1 MRGYFGIGIEGA
13 SKAMN
18 VGSLF
23 RSAHAFG
30 ASFVFTVAA
39 AYRHRE
45 GRQSDTSDTTAE
57 VPFYRFPDVE
67 SMVLPHRCV
76 VIGVEL
82 MDDAVALPSFRHPR
96 GAAYVLGHERGSL
109 SPALLARCAH
119 VVRIPTAFSLNLGV
133 AGALTMYDRLVCL
146 GRWAPRPVWP
156 GGPLE
161 RPPEHVFGDPRFRL
175 RAAVYATPP
184 PGDETMGEE
193 AVGKEAVGEETASE
207 VPLKGGPY
215 PRPDR

>member
-39 AYRHRE
+39 AYAPKE
-45 GRQSDTSDTTAE
+45 GGRSDTSNTPGE
-57 VPFYRFPDVE
+57 VPFYSFPDVE
-67 SMVLPHRCV
+67 SMVLPRRCALV
-76 VIGVEL
+76 GVEL
-82 MDDAVALPSFRHPR
+82 LDESTALPSFRHPR

-109 SPALLARCAH
+109 SPALLARCDH
-119 VVRIPTAFSLNLGV
+119 VVRIPTAFCLNLGI
-133 AGALTMYDRLVCL
+133 AGALVMYDRLICL
-146 GRWAPRPVWP
+146 GRFAPRPVWP

-161 RPPEHVFGDPRFRL
+161 PPPEHVFGDPRFRK
-175 RAAVYATPP
+175 AAAAFAAPSPADEAPATSPSTGNP
-184 PGDETMGEE
+184 
-193 AVGKEAVGEETASE
+193 S
-207 VPLKGGPY
+207 
-215 PRPDR
+215 PRPVR